1 MVSADSA
8 FAGLR
13 IGTTRPVRLF
23 GCAAIVRQSLLWDG
37 ARSANAVLLSG
48 AGAAAGDAPS
58 SSRRGQLLCRTRLTR
73 RCAAVGVIVG
83 SDATCGTVAPPL
95 FPCFHVK
102 SAGQP
107 LKGQIP
113 VSIQRL
119 ADRVR
124 GSSCGRLGSD
134 DGKAAKSA
142 RRLTSHWTSS
152 VTNCAK

>member
-8 FAGLR
+8 PAGLR

-102 SAGQP
+102 SASQP
-107 LKGQIP
+107 LESSNFCFYS
-113 VSIQRL
+113 VSCRSCKRFLLRI
-119 ADRVR
+119 
-124 GSSCGRLGSD
+124 SSQ
-134 DGKAAKSA
+134 
-142 RRLTSHWTSS
+142 
-152 VTNCAK
+152 